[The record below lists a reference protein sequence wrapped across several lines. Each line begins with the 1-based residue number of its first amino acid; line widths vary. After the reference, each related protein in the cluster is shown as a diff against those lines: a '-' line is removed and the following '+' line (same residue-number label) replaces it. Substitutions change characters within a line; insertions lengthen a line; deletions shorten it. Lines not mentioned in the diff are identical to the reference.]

1 MVSKVEC
8 LLLDKKDVDKWVRGR
23 ILEWWQRG
31 EDEVGIN
38 GSGRYFWRYF

>member
-1 MVSKVEC
+1 MGKVEC
-8 LLLDKKDVDKWVRGR
+8 LLLDEKCVDKGVRSGVFV
-23 ILEWWQRG
+23 WWMRG